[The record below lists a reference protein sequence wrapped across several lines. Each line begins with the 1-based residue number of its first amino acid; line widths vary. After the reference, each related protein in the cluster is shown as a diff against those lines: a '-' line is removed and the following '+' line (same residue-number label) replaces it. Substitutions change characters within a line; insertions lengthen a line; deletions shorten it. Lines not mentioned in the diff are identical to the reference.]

1 VREIAREELCY
12 DSLMTARAWLLL
24 GALFIVA
31 QAGILYLL
39 GQPATC
45 ECGFVKVWE
54 SAVLSS
60 GNSQHL
66 SDWYSFS
73 HIIHGVIFYALLT
86 YFFPRMPLF
95 ARFAFAVGIEVAWE
109 ILENTPM
116 VIEHYRLQAL
126 AQGYVGDSILNSVS
140 DTLMMVGGFVLA
152 WRLPVWA
159 SVALCVLLEVFV
171 MYMIRDGLALNILG
185 FVYTPEFIASWQSS
199 AQ

>member
-1 VREIAREELCY
+1 
-12 DSLMTARAWLLL
+12 MTARAWLSL

-39 GQPATC
+39 GQPTIC
-45 ECGFVKVWE
+45 ECGIVKVWE
-54 SAVLSS
+54 SAVLSV

-116 VIEHYRLQAL
+116 VIEHYRQQAL

-140 DTLMMVGGFVLA
+140 DTLMMVGGFFLA
-152 WRLPVWA
+152 WRLPTWT
-159 SVALCVLLEVFV
+159 SVALCILLEVFV

-185 FVYTPEFIASWQSS
+185 FVYTPEFIASWQNS

>member
-1 VREIAREELCY
+1 
-12 DSLMTARAWLLL
+12 MTARAWLLL
-24 GALFIVA
+24 GALFIVV
-31 QAGILYLL
+31 QAGVLFLL
-39 GQPATC
+39 GQPAIC
-45 ECGFVKVWE
+45 ECGVMKLWE
-54 SAVLSS
+54 SAVLSI

-73 HIIHGVIFYALLT
+73 HIIHGVIFYALLS

-95 ARFAFAVGIEVAWE
+95 ARFAFAIGVEVAWE

-116 VIEHYRLQAL
+116 VIEHYRQQAL

-159 SVALCVLLEVFV
+159 SVALCILLEVFV
-171 MYMIRDGLALNILG
+171 IYMIRDGLALNILG